1 MQPKERLLAA
11 LSGREIDRLPW
22 SPFLAYYWEDQPAA
36 VQKRGQLAFLQ
47 ELGADPLL
55 RGSHVLHHVQE
66 NGFTIRT
73 EQSGNER
80 LTVYETPVGNL
91 RLRHVYSPAGN
102 TWFLVEHPVRSIED
116 FRLLGWIFEH
126 LSVTPNLGEFET
138 DARRFGQDALCVPVI
153 GADCKTCFQSMVE
166 RWVGTV
172 ELAYAVADFPKV
184 VEETLQSMLN
194 VSLQTVDIAMQS
206 SAEAFIFWED
216 SSTTN
221 ISPAMFERYVAPE
234 INAWGRRIHADGRYL
249 IHHAC
254 GHLHDL
260 IPLMAKTE
268 IDMIESISPPP
279 TGNIELWQARAILP
293 DHIGLCGGI
302 EPTVFLNSSID
313 DLEIYVND
321 LIKRMGNNRFIL
333 ANSDSC
339 PPGVAIEKF
348 KRVTR
353 LVQGGSGG
361 PSA

>member
-73 EQSGNER
+73 EQSGRER
-80 LTVYETPVGNL
+80 LTIYETPVGNL
-91 RLRHVYSPAGN
+91 RLRHVYSSAGN
-102 TWFLVEHPVRSIED
+102 TWFLVEHPVSSIED

-126 LSVTPNLGEFET
+126 LSVMPNLGEYET
-138 DARRFGQDALCVPVI
+138 DAMRFGQDALCVPVI

-166 RWVGTV
+166 RWVGTI
-172 ELAYAVADFPKV
+172 ELAYAVADFPDV
-184 VEETLQSMLN
+184 VEETLQSMLH
-194 VSLQTVDIAMQS
+194 VSLQTVDIALQS
-206 SAEAFIFWED
+206 SAESFIFWED

-254 GHLHDL
+254 GHLQDL

-279 TGNIELWQARAILP
+279 TGNIELWDARAMLP

-302 EPTVFLNSSID
+302 EPTVFLNSSVEE
-313 DLEIYVND
+313 LEIYVTD

-348 KRVTR
+348 KRVTS
-353 LVQGGSGG
+353 LVQGG
-361 PSA
+361 